1 MKKTV
6 RITLYL
12 LSMITI
18 FAVVVLIVFRGNQS
32 HFVSMHGNLAE
43 QGDVVTSNDDVE
55 AGENT
60 GEQGEN
66 GGTDIIEQVASETE
80 PETELVTETETEL
93 NEETVLFFGGDVL
106 VNKRIADYYDS
117 EGITRIVAP
126 ELLEEMVN
134 ADITMVNHEFQFSNR
149 GTPMEDKQYTFEYD
163 PAYVTILQDMGIDVV
178 SLANNHSLDFGKE
191 ALIDTMETLD
201 GAGILYAGAGTDKER
216 AEEIQIIEKNG
227 MKFGFV
233 AATRVIPVASWNVEY
248 GTPGLFAAYDYTG
261 LVEVVAEA
269 EELCDYVTVYIHWG
283 IEREAYPE
291 DYQRDIATRCINAG
305 ADLIIGSHPHV
316 LQGVEYIENVPV
328 FYSLGNYVFNDSL
341 DRTAGVKVIVQ
352 QDGSATYQ
360 LLPANTK
367 SSCTALMDDAG
378 TQNVYQ
384 YMNDISFNVSVDGQ
398 GYVTDSEE

>member
-1 MKKTV
+1 M
-6 RITLYL
+6 
-12 LSMITI
+12 
-18 FAVVVLIVFRGNQS
+18 
-32 HFVSMHGNLAE
+32 
-43 QGDVVTSNDDVE
+43 
-55 AGENT
+55 
-60 GEQGEN
+60 
-66 GGTDIIEQVASETE
+66 
-80 PETELVTETETEL
+80 
-93 NEETVLFFGGDVL
+93 
-106 VNKRIADYYDS
+106 
-117 EGITRIVAP
+117 
-126 ELLEEMVN
+126 
-134 ADITMVNHEFQFSNR
+134 
-149 GTPMEDKQYTFEYD
+149 
-163 PAYVTILQDMGIDVV
+163 
-178 SLANNHSLDFGKE
+178 
-191 ALIDTMETLD
+191 
-201 GAGILYAGAGTDKER
+201 
-216 AEEIQIIEKNG
+216 
-227 MKFGFV
+227 
-233 AATRVIPVASWNVEY
+233 
-248 GTPGLFAAYDYTG
+248 
-261 LVEVVAEA
+261 VAEA